1 MEPNLFLLLTVI
13 CGRNGG
19 ERRGK
24 RKKSDKW
31 KQKKRR
37 KVDSIDGEKTIIMK
51 KGIRGCST
59 QNSSFLMLNLI
70 CSKKLSE
77 VSVFFWMCVLYTYV
91 RSQNV
96 HHFALDIGYLLW
108 SLEMVA

>member
-70 CSKKLSE
+70 CSKKLSFLRYLC
-77 VSVFFWMCVLYTYV
+77 SFGCVYCTPMF
-91 RSQNV
+91 V
-96 HHFALDIGYLLW
+96 HRMYIILRW
-108 SLEMVA
+108 T